1 MKTPVLALAL
11 LVVAAIAQAETVAPA
26 AAAPAQTAVT
36 RANGEHP
43 AVLAARQA
51 RNGGIDANRFIVA
64 PPASTRWTSGP
75 AVDAPAVQTA
85 NASAR

>member
-26 AAAPAQTAVT
+26 AAPAQTVVS

-75 AVDAPAVQTA
+75 AVDAAAVQTA

>member
-1 MKTPVLALAL
+1 MKTPILALAL
-11 LVVAAIAQAETVAPA
+11 LVVAAIAQAETVAP
-26 AAAPAQTAVT
+26 APAQTAVT

-75 AVDAPAVQTA
+75 ALDAVVVQTA

>member
-11 LVVAAIAQAETVAPA
+11 LVVAAIAQAETVVPA

-51 RNGGIDANRFIVA
+51 RSGGIDANRFIVA
-64 PPASTRWTSGP
+64 PPASTRWTNGP
-75 AVDAPAVQTA
+75 AVDALAVKTA

>member
-26 AAAPAQTAVT
+26 TPAQTAVT

-75 AVDAPAVQTA
+75 AVDASTVQTA